1 MATMTKSTIVKY
13 VSRPYNIVDQSPTVG
28 DWSAIK
34 TQLDAMQAAE
44 KTDRAIWTAVGN
56 GQTTENLVVR
66 NWVDEAAAQEWIT
79 FLTSLSALPDGPIEA
94 THIVD
99 YMTDQSQIAPYL

>member
-13 VSRPYNIVDQSPTVG
+13 VSRPYNVNDQRTG

-34 TQLDAMQAAE
+34 TQLDAMITAE
-44 KTDRAIWTAVGN
+44 KTDGAFWTAVGN

-66 NWVDEAAAQEWIT
+66 HWVDAAAAQEWLT
-79 FLTSLSALPDGPIEA
+79 FLTSLSTLPDGPIES

-99 YMTDQSQIAPYL
+99 HMTDPSQITPYL